1 MRLVLSEFISV
12 DGVIQAPGQR
22 QEDTDG
28 GFQHGGW
35 SMRYFD
41 ADSMGSAI
49 GEAMQK
55 TDAYIFGR
63 RTWQVSAAAWPQRA
77 GKDPFA
83 DRLNAITKYVASR
96 TLSQEDLT
104 PWNNSHLLPPDSVLG
119 AIAELKAREGG
130 DIQCYGSANLA
141 AQLIANDL
149 VDEYNLMIEPVIL
162 GGGKR
167 LFPDDGVLRGLEL
180 VSSTSSSTGVQI
192 CKYRRP
198 SAV

>member
-1 MRLVLSEFISV
+1 MGLVLSEFISL

-41 ADSMGSAI
+41 ADSMGSEI

-96 TLSQEDLT
+96 TLSDGDLT
-104 PWNNSHLLPPDSVLG
+104 QWNNSRLLPPDDTLG
-119 AIAELKAREGG
+119 AIAELKTREGG
-130 DIQCYGSANLA
+130 DIQCYGSASLA

-180 VSSTSSSTGVQI
+180 VSSSTSSTGVQI
-192 CKYRRP
+192 CKYRPP
-198 SAV
+198 SAA